1 MFKKKEIQEKVSDI
15 KKKFIDFSQN
25 VDEMDKK
32 LENVGKKLND
42 ISSSQINVI
51 TNNQIK
57 RAVVPDLKEMKN
69 GNDVT
74 IPLKNTPPSG
84 KITTNVKININS
96 SVSLPTAEEKLSGV
110 YVKTNGEVVNG
121 CKPSSNVQRKLQET
135 YNYSKVAAA
144 VKNLNE
150 KLENVSN
157 KKFNNF
163 KQNFLNSYAKNENF
177 KNI

>member
-1 MFKKKEIQEKVSDI
+1 
-15 KKKFIDFSQN
+15 
-25 VDEMDKK
+25 MDKK

-57 RAVVPDLKEMKN
+57 RLVVPDLKEMKN

-74 IPLKNTPPSG
+74 IPLKSTPPSG

-121 CKPSSNVQRKLQET
+121 CKPSSNVQRKLQQET

-163 KQNFLNSYAKNENF
+163 NDNNNNKIRVTRSRNFQETVAFWKR
-177 KNI
+177 